1 MLTISGSRCTV
12 GGEVG
17 QTRGV
22 KRERQHQVGDGRS
35 PRVSQARRRRR
46 RGRGGRRGVPP
57 GRMGGHHEVERAQ
70 AAAGRQ
76 PADAERA
83 ELGAVGRYQ
92 ARVCR
97 VCEIPQRPRRP
108 EDPVCRRRRR
118 EQSGDRHPAG
128 AEARR
133 RAGRR
138 RDRGDLLL
146 EHPARRARHDR
157 AVEGADGGR
166 QCGRERDLPRSQ
178 VGLHLADV
186 VLELPARRPA
196 RPVGGEPDRQER
208 RCRDLGELR
217 GGAGVGAGV
226 PAGVREGG
234 RQPRGGSSTRRS
246 RRRPTTSRI
255 FSRRRTAARRACG
268 RSPPA
273 AARRSSS

>member
-1 MLTISGSRCTV
+1 MSDN
-12 GGEVG
+12 
-17 QTRGV
+17 TRSELVDRREFLKRAGAGV
-22 KRERQHQVGDGRS
+22 AV
-35 PRVSQARRRRR
+35 A
-46 RGRGGRRGVPP
+46 GGRRGVPP
-57 GRMGGHHEVERAQ
+57 GRLGGHHEDERAQ

-83 ELGAVGRYQ
+83 ELGAVDRYQ
-92 ARVCR
+92 ARVR
-97 VCEIPQRPRRP
+97 DLCEVPQRPRRP
-108 EDPVCRRRRR
+108 QDPVHRRRRR
-118 EQSGDRHPAG
+118 EQSGDRDPAG

-157 AVEGADGGR
+157 PAEGPDGRR
-166 QCGRERDLPRSQ
+166 QCGRERDLARSQ

-196 RPVGGEPDRQER
+196 RAVGGEPDRQER
-208 RCRDLGELR
+208 RRRDLGELR

-234 RQPRGGSSTRRS
+234 RQPRRRRS
-246 RRRPTTSRI
+246 LHAVPGRRPITSRT
-255 FSRRRTAARRACG
+255 FSRRPTAARRVCG
-268 RSPPA
+268 RSRPA